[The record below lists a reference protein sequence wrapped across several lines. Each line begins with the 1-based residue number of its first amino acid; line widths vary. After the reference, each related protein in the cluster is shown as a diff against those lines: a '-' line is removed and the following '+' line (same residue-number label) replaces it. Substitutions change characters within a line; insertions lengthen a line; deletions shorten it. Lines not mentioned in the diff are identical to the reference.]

1 MIPAYMVDG
10 RIYYIIKT
18 KFLLLDLIIPSF
30 VVDELKAFAK
40 SSDQINAAVQKE
52 DSQQLKSLR
61 K

>member
-1 MIPAYMVDG
+1 MVDG